1 MEEKTVYFHLRM
13 MASHTRNAHGL
24 NPFGI
29 IMMLGAPLK
38 WTRLLMKL
46 LSLTIVDLIVMWL
59 QVSYCSSPNTIL

>member
-38 WTRLLMKL
+38 PTRLLMK
-46 LSLTIVDLIVMWL
+46 
-59 QVSYCSSPNTIL
+59 